1 MFTRRPP
8 YEVDSSVYD
17 RSKPPMRTGR
27 LKRVEWDELWNV
39 LVDCWS
45 ADPLDRPT
53 ASELEAS
60 LRSILQPLSE

>member
-8 YEVDSSVYD
+8 YEEDSSPND
-17 RSKPPMRTGR
+17 RSKPPMRKGR
-27 LKRVEWDELWNV
+27 LNSVEWNELWEV
-39 LVDCWS
+39 LVVCWS